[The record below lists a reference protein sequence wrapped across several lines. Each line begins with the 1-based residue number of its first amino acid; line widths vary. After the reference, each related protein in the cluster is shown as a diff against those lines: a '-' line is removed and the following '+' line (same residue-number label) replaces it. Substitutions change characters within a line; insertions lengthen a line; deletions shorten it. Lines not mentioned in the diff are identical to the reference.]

1 MAYEHPVVGIG
12 ANWQLNNLHTAMDRN
27 SAGEPILRIGA
38 GGTPGVD
45 SVAISAGGVGGDAFG
60 RLRISEPFT
69 LFDSSH
75 RFADNGEWVT
85 SNTALTSATFN
96 SDEGVINL
104 TVPTTTGTSV
114 LRETKK
120 VFSYQPGKSLLN
132 MNTFVMAPAQANLT
146 QRVGYFG
153 AKNGIYVQL
162 QDSTV
167 SFVERSSVTGSMAE
181 SVVAQ
186 TNWNIDKMDGAGP
199 SGLTLNIS
207 GPQIL
212 WMDIE
217 WLGLGTVRIGFV
229 IDGKLI
235 HCHSFHHANLVQN
248 ITTYIT
254 TASLPLRYEIINDGG
269 IASPATLKQ
278 ICSSVVS
285 EGGYDLVGTQ
295 YAVGTPIATPKA
307 IPNNTTLV
315 PVVGIR
321 LKTTADR
328 LDAVVIPSA
337 MSFMGTGNGIAYQW
351 KILQNATI
359 TGGIWASIGTD
370 SSVEYN
376 TGGTAVTGGR
386 ILASGFI
393 NSSNQSTPSVN
404 LPKEALFKFQ
414 LERNSFTNTAFQ
426 LVLAVEAGTATT
438 CYGSLDWEEVTR

>member
-1 MAYEHPVVGIG
+1 MAYNHPSTGEG
-12 ANWQLNNLHTAMDRN
+12 DNWQLNNLHTAMDRN
-27 SAGEPILRIGA
+27 SAGEPIIRVGA

-60 RLRISEPFT
+60 RMRVSEPFT

-75 RFADNGEWVT
+75 RFQDNGEWAT
-85 SNTALTSATFN
+85 SNTALTSVTFN
-96 SDEGVINL
+96 SNEGVMDL

-153 AKNGIYVQL
+153 VKNGIYLQL
-162 QDSTV
+162 QNSTI
-167 SFVERSSVTGSMAE
+167 SFVERSSVSGSATE
-181 SVVAQ
+181 QVFDQAD
-186 TNWNIDKMDGAGP
+186 WNVDKMDGTGP
-199 SGLTLNIS
+199 SGLTLDIAA
-207 GPQIL
+207 PQIL

-217 WLGLGTVRIGFV
+217 WLGLGTIRMGFV
-229 IDGKLI
+229 VDGKLI
-235 HCHSFHHANLVQN
+235 HCHSSHHANLIQFS
-248 ITTYIT
+248 TTYIT

-278 ICSSVVS
+278 VCSTVIS
-285 EGGYDLVGTQ
+285 EGGYGLVGAQ

-351 KILQNATI
+351 KILQDAII
-359 TGGIWASIGTD
+359 TGGIWTSIGTD

-376 TGGTAVTGGR
+376 TGGTVVTGGR
-386 ILASGFI
+386 TLASGFI
-393 NSSNQSTPSVN
+393 TSSNQSTPSVY
-404 LPKEALFKFQ
+404 LPKDALFKFQ

-426 LVLAVEAGTATT
+426 LVLAVEAAASTT